1 MRKTLL
7 TLLPLPSCAGQP
19 TNTFR
24 SCMLYSMQFKQAGMS
39 CAQPQ
44 AEAVS
49 LEQKASF
56 LLKSYIRPLVAKIFP
71 LSLGFKFE

>member
-1 MRKTLL
+1 MIIKKVD
-7 TLLPLPSCAGQP
+7 AGQF
-19 TNTFR
+19 N
-24 SCMLYSMQFKQAGMS
+24 LKEAGMN

-56 LLKSYIRPLVAKIFP
+56 LLKIYTRPVVAEIFP
-71 LSLGFKFE
+71 LSLGFKFG

>member
-1 MRKTLL
+1 
-7 TLLPLPSCAGQP
+7 
-19 TNTFR
+19 
-24 SCMLYSMQFKQAGMS
+24 MS

-56 LLKSYIRPLVAKIFP
+56 LLKIYIRPLVSNLDKIGPVVAQIF
-71 LSLGFKFE
+71 LFFIIEVAFLGRSSSVGGLLHFKFP